1 MVPCRLVPI
10 GWCGH
15 VTNSVLVPNSPLS
28 FPSQEEQTYTSALAA
43 GGVAVCPEQA
53 SHPKK
58 GLQGFPRPPRPAAP
72 PTAQRPPGPLEVRE
86 VLPARPSVVSSPW
99 CSPPSTLLPPSVD
112 SSCRCC
118 CFGCCVIRPRAART
132 EGLGPG
138 TPWPPPARPPALTL
152 SLPAPE
158 THPGLLSLTLPGF
171 QLPRLSPAPPGCNGA
186 APPAEP
192 FGCPLSLGSSF
203 PCSHLRPQTSALG
216 RPRCAGQMD

>member
-1 MVPCRLVPI
+1 MWHGAGPDPDLQASCQEGYFL
-10 GWCGH
+10 
-15 VTNSVLVPNSPLS
+15 L
-28 FPSQEEQTYTSALAA
+28 PS
-43 GGVAVCPEQA
+43 EQA
-53 SHPKK
+53 YYPKK

-72 PTAQRPPGPLEVRE
+72 PTAQRPPVPLEVRE

-171 QLPRLSPAPPGCNGA
+171 QLPQLSPVRRQEAWRGGQGA
-186 APPAEP
+186 
-192 FGCPLSLGSSF
+192 G
-203 PCSHLRPQTSALG
+203 G
-216 RPRCAGQMD
+216 R